1 MRVRTV
7 ALVLVIGL
15 VSGCDWAGGDGRDRN
30 PENRP
35 GYVLGE
41 REGDPHRI
49 RGDGDVTSFQLFG
62 GADAVHV
69 RLGDLDGDLYELSTP
84 DGSKAAPT
92 AAVEGSDLIAGLR
105 DTGQYGLAVLTVVL
119 SDDVRWQIRLAGGA
133 PSESVDLT
141 GGPGGDVDFSA
152 GTARAA
158 VTLPAADGTQKV
170 TLGGGASLLSVRLAG
185 SAPVRVSALSGAG
198 SVTIDGEVHTG
209 VPGGSVWTQ
218 NGWEGAAAR
227 YDVNATS
234 GVATVTVERS

>member
-1 MRVRTV
+1 M

-15 VSGCDWAGGDGRDRN
+15 VGGCDWAGGDGRDRN

-41 REGDPHRI
+41 REGTPHRI

-62 GADAVHV
+62 GADVVRV

-84 DGSKAAPT
+84 DNSKAAPT
-92 AAVEGSDLIAGLR
+92 ASIEGTDLVAGLR
-105 DTGQYGLAVLTVVL
+105 DTGQGGPAVLTVVL
-119 SDDVRWQIRLAGGA
+119 SNDVRWQVRLAGGA
-133 PSESVDLT
+133 QDQSVDLT
-141 GGPGGDVDFSA
+141 GGRGGNVDFSA

-158 VTLPAADGTQKV
+158 VVLPAADGTQKV

-185 SAPVRVSALSGAG
+185 RAPVRVSALGGAG

-209 VPGGSVWTQ
+209 VPGGSVWVQ
-218 NGWEGAAAR
+218 DGWDGAAAR
-227 YDVNATS
+227 YDVDATS
-234 GVATVTVERS
+234 GVATVTVERF